1 MTKIGLA
8 LSGGG
13 FRATLF
19 HLGILRFLKDV
30 NLLHQVT
37 DIASVSGGSILAA
50 HLTLNWHRYTGSDDD
65 FDEAVSEI
73 VRFVQFDVRNHVV
86 RRLPFQ
92 YPARV
97 AAKLTHF
104 SPRQFTPNAIL
115 EKCYERYLYGDRCLY
130 ELPEQPMLHMLA
142 TSVSNGGL
150 TVFNRNGV
158 YIQQRCDLGGIRFEF
173 VAGQMA
179 SIPRV
184 VGASSAFP
192 GFFPPVE
199 FTAADL
205 GVRDGEFPTE
215 YFTDGGVYDNL
226 GIRAFSWLEDAG
238 KTFDEIYVS
247 DAGKPFQ
254 ILSDNSLGFVGQS
267 IRASDILWDR
277 VWQLERE
284 NFGKQT
290 GFIFL
295 PITDTVEMDQ
305 DPTLHPVVQ
314 AEVQTIRTDL
324 DRFSDEEINALAQHG
339 YEVAR
344 KAYRQTHPGEAE
356 KVPSGEGWAPI
367 PNKRAPGPRLTG
379 SGNGSAAAAPPTAVA
394 RRLRNSALRRVWS
407 TLFDWRDWTS
417 YVYIAIAIFVFGYLP
432 FKAYQF
438 YKQSQT
444 QAQVI
449 AAISSGNP
457 DIHEILGL
465 LDRNPLAD
473 WQPDPVLDVDTESD
487 VKPEAV
493 EFLDHSR
500 IIDLRRWKPLE
511 KRIEDQGG
519 VYIKDRISVVIPEDA
534 KFDPDQGTKVV
545 FRYPSLFK
553 DVEFHQPDQRFVAEI
568 RKLSKPVMDYGVE
581 RWSYEVEYDFSDLP
595 RGEPVTLTLEMFVRL
610 PAPVTRAPFA
620 TRFKTDLVSVWM
632 LFPEDRPY
640 QNYELVS
647 YPIDKSKPPTVMN
660 SRYRINH
667 PYGSL
672 IGWSVV
678 NPEIGYIYECRWTNE

>member
-1 MTKIGLA
+1 MTTIGLS

-19 HLGILRFLKDV
+19 HLGIIRFLKDM

-50 HLTLNWHRYTGSDDD
+50 HLALNWDRYNGSDDE
-65 FDEAVSEI
+65 FDEAVAEI

-86 RRLPFQ
+86 RRLPLQ
-92 YPARV
+92 YPARL
-97 AAKLTHF
+97 AAKLTHH
-104 SPRQFTPNAIL
+104 SARNFTPNAIL

-130 ELPEQPMLHMLA
+130 ELPESPMLHVLA

-158 YIQQRCDLGGIRFEF
+158 HIQQRCEQGGVRFDF
-173 VAGQMA
+173 VEGRMA

-205 GVRDGEFPTE
+205 GVRDGEFPPE

-226 GIRAFSWLEDAG
+226 GIRAFSWLKANG
-238 KTFDEIYVS
+238 ATFDEVYVS

-267 IRASDILWDR
+267 VRATDILWDR

-284 NFGKQT
+284 NFAKQT
-290 GFIFL
+290 DFIFL
-295 PITDTVEMDQ
+295 PITEMASSDK
-305 DPTLHPVVQ
+305 DASLHPVVQ
-314 AEVQTIRTDL
+314 AEVQSIRTDL
-324 DRFSDEEINALAQHG
+324 DRFSEEEINALAQHG

-344 KAYRQTHPGEAE
+344 KVYRQTHVNEEENIPTGD
-356 KVPSGEGWAPI
+356 GWAPI
-367 PNKRAPGPRLTG
+367 ESKRLPGPALMKLESTEA
-379 SGNGSAAAAPPTAVA
+379 SPPTAVA
-394 RRLRNSALRRVWS
+394 RRLRGSALRRIWS
-407 TLFDWRDWTS
+407 TLLDYRDWTS
-417 YVYIAIAIFVFGYLP
+417 YVYVACAIFLFGYLP
-432 FKAYQF
+432 YKAYEF
-438 YKQSQT
+438 YRQSQT

-449 AAISSGNP
+449 ASISKGNP
-457 DIHEILGL
+457 DIREILSL
-465 LDRNPLAD
+465 LDRNPLED
-473 WQPDPVLDVDTESD
+473 WKPQPVLDIDEESE
-487 VKPEAV
+487 VNIHGV
-493 EFLDHSR
+493 EFLDYSR
-500 IIDLRRWKPLE
+500 IIDLRRWRPLE
-511 KRIEDQGG
+511 KREEDRGG
-519 VYIKDRISVVIPEDA
+519 VYIKDRIMLLLSEEA
-534 KFDPDQGTKVV
+534 SPDSQIT

-553 DVEFHQPDQRFVAEI
+553 DVEFHQPQQRYQAEI
-568 RKLSKPVMDYGVE
+568 RRLTFPTMDFGVE
-581 RWSYEVEYDFSDLP
+581 RWSYEVKYDFSTLP
-595 RGEPVTLTLEMFVRL
+595 RGEPVTVEIEMFVRL
-610 PAPVTRAPFA
+610 PAPVNRAPFI

-632 LFPEDRPY
+632 LFPEDQPY

-647 YPIDKSKPPTVMN
+647 YPIDKSQAPTVMN

-678 NPEIGYIYECRWTNE
+678 NPEVGYVYECRWTNE